1 MALLLKKQKKKK
13 SKTLATEAGRAG
25 HIPEDPGY
33 EGFCSDSALTLIP
46 YLGHVRWSG
55 DAFISFP
62 VKLKVAT
69 TEMNNEE

>member
-33 EGFCSDSALTLIP
+33 EDFCSDSALTLIP
-46 YLGHVRWSG
+46 YLGHVR
-55 DAFISFP
+55 
-62 VKLKVAT
+62 
-69 TEMNNEE
+69 